1 MKRCLTLPLLRPSRI
16 VLLPDRAMSRCRCNP
31 AYPPLLRRL

>member
-16 VLLPDRAMSRCRCNP
+16 FLLPARVTPRCRYTP
-31 AYPPLLRRL
+31 AHPTSLRCL

>member
-16 VLLPDRAMSRCRCNP
+16 FLSSAWVLPRGRGNP
-31 AYPPLLRRL
+31 AYSTFLRCL

>member
-16 VLLPDRAMSRCRCNP
+16 FLLPARVTPRFRCNP
-31 AYPPLLRRL
+31 AYSTSLRCL

>member
-16 VLLPDRAMSRCRCNP
+16 FLLPARITPRGRGNP
-31 AYPPLLRRL
+31 DYSTFLRRQ